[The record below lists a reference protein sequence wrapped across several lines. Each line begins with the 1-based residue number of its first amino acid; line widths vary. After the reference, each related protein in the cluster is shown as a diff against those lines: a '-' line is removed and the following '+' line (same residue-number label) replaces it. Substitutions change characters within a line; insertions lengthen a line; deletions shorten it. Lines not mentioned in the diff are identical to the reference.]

1 MRKNCHFHP
10 WVVWVLSTRGA
21 WDHEILCRSGN
32 ISGTKGLIIL
42 LRAEIG
48 ESLNMF
54 TQQRKQGR
62 VLGSGNSICKGPVA
76 KAEGECV
83 WEEGWHVAAG
93 RREGGWRDM
102 IPRSRGGVRG
112 RETNFTRASGPGC
125 SVESASFDFLVPG
138 PDSLRLGWT

>member
-32 ISGTKGLIIL
+32 ISGAKGLIIL

-62 VLGSGNSICKGPVA
+62 VLGGGNSICKGPVA

-93 RREGGWRDM
+93 RRGGRVEGHDPQKSGWGPWERDQLHQGFW
-102 IPRSRGGVRG
+102 PWLFG
-112 RETNFTRASGPGC
+112 RISQF
-125 SVESASFDFLVPG
+125 
-138 PDSLRLGWT
+138 